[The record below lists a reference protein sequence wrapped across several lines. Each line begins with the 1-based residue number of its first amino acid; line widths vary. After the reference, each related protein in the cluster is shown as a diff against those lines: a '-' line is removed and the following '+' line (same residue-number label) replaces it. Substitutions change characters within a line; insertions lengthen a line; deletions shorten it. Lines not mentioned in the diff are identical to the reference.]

1 MRRSALVGAVALAL
15 VLSGC
20 ALAPP
25 SIGSATTSTTE
36 TGSDAGTGAD
46 GDTGSNAADDVG
58 SNADG
63 DVRPDPDA
71 DRLGWEDGYWYD
83 DPVAVDNSDGLNES
97 ERAAVVAR
105 AKARVEQIRRLE
117 FEGNVSISVVGT
129 ANYSI
134 GGGEVDERL
143 RTFDNVKFEAMF
155 LVGEQSDSIA
165 VQRQSRNQTTG
176 GFYNSRRDAI
186 VIRAE
191 SDQPT
196 LSGETTLGHELVHAL
211 QDQQFNV
218 TTGGAQ
224 TRDGVNAALGL
235 IEGDARTVQLEYQQ
249 RCEANW
255 SCLSAPESDNGDG
268 GAASAGPD
276 NFGPYLLEFFPYAD
290 GVGLVT
296 TLRDGDDWTAVND
309 AFESLPDSAV
319 EVINPDTYGEFEPR
333 TVSIADRTTGGWER
347 VRPANRSDYGT
358 VGRSGLGAMFGRTLY
373 DDYNESSVVDPGTFV
388 NVDGVSVNRSDPLNY
403 DLDATEG
410 WVGDRI
416 HVYQRGDET
425 AYVWR
430 LVWESPAA
438 AERFADAYRG
448 LLRHWDGEPAG
459 GDVWVIDEGPFADAY
474 RVNVDGD
481 TVTITGAPTRGAL
494 SEVRAPG

>member
-1 MRRSALVGAVALAL
+1 MRRSVLVGAVALAV

-20 ALAPP
+20 ALVPP
-25 SIGSATTSTTE
+25 S
-36 TGSDAGTGAD
+36 TGSDTASATGTDSAAD
-46 GDTGSNAADDVG
+46 ANASGETEPNAA
-58 SNADG
+58 AG
-63 DVRPDPDA
+63 DARPDPDS
-71 DRLGWEDGYWYD
+71 DTLGWEDGYWYD

-117 FEGNVSISVVGT
+117 FEGNVSITVVS
-129 ANYSI
+129 ASNYSI
-134 GGGEVDERL
+134 GGGAVGESL
-143 RTFDNVKFEAMF
+143 QTFDNVKFEAMF
-155 LVGEQSDSIA
+155 LVGERSDSIA

-211 QDQQFNV
+211 QDQYFNV
-218 TTGGAQ
+218 TVGGAQ

-249 RCEANW
+249 RCESNW
-255 SCLSAPESDNGDG
+255 SCLSAPESDDEGEG

-319 EVINPDTYGEFEPR
+319 EVIDPAAYGEFEPR
-333 TVSIADRTTGGWER
+333 DVSLADRTSGGWER

-373 DDYNESSVVDPGTFV
+373 DDYNESSVVDPQTFV
-388 NVDGVSVNRSDPLNY
+388 NVEGVSVNRSDPLNY
-403 DLDATEG
+403 DLDATQG

-416 HVYQRGDET
+416 HVYQRGGET

-430 LVWESPAA
+430 LAWESPAA

-448 LLRHWDGEPAG
+448 LLGHWDGEPAG
-459 GDVWVIDEGPFADAY
+459 GDVWVVDEGPFADAY
-474 RVNVDGD
+474 RITVDGD
-481 TVTITGAPTRGAL
+481 AVTITSAPTRGDL

>member
-1 MRRSALVGAVALAL
+1 VETEPDA
-15 VLSGC
+15 
-20 ALAPP
+20 
-25 SIGSATTSTTE
+25 ATR
-36 TGSDAGTGAD
+36 DP
-46 GDTGSNAADDVG
+46 
-58 SNADG
+58 
-63 DVRPDPDA
+63 RPDPDG
-71 DRLGWEDGYWYD
+71 DTLGWEDGYWYD

-117 FEGNVSISVVGT
+117 FEGNVSITVVS
-129 ANYSI
+129 ASNYSI
-134 GGGEVDERL
+134 GGGAVGESL
-143 RTFDNVKFEAMF
+143 QTFDNVKFEAMF

-211 QDQQFNV
+211 QDQYFNV
-218 TTGGAQ
+218 TVGGAQ

-235 IEGDARTVQLEYQQ
+235 IEGDARTVQLAYQQ

-255 SCLSAPESDNGDG
+255 SCLSAPESGDEG
-268 GAASAGPD
+268 DSSAGPD

-319 EVINPDTYGEFEPR
+319 EVIDPSAYGEFEPR
-333 TVSIADRTTGGWER
+333 DVSLADRQTDDWER

-358 VGRSGLGAMFGRTLY
+358 VGRSGLGAMLARTLY
-373 DDYNESSVVDPGTFV
+373 DDYNESSVVDSQTFV
-388 NVDGVSVNRSDPLNY
+388 NVEGVSVNRSDPLNY
-403 DLDATEG
+403 DLDATRG

-425 AYVWR
+425 GYVWR
-430 LVWESPAA
+430 LAWESPAA

-448 LLRHWDGEPAG
+448 LLGHWDGEPAG
-459 GDVWVIDEGPFADAY
+459 GDVWIVDEGPFADAY
-474 RVNVDGD
+474 RVNVDGSA
-481 TVTITGAPTRGAL
+481 VTITSAPTRGDL